1 MKKLSLCML
10 AAAFL
15 FTSCNFFVT
24 PEDSKK
30 DKEFEYTAE
39 NDVPASKTPFDEKLC
54 YKDAETL
61 VLSDGDW
68 TIVQCHEIPNFFN
81 EKSISKAIVKNN
93 ELTINSGILKLDI
106 PFSEDD
112 GDEKLPDSEGDF
124 ETLFNDIKTTWISGG
139 FTEAEKYT
147 FKNGY
152 LTDSYTVLIVDATEY
167 NKENFDLEKLNAGT
181 IKSNPNKTKYVVTLT
196 NEQNGSEIP
205 VYIYKDANLND
216 KENVQDNPPA
226 DDDDDKVDLT
236 DIVKELDYSE
246 CKTKL
251 DLANLTFADGDWE
264 IVVDETL
271 HIGKQRA
278 INKASVKN
286 NKLNF
291 SEGKAFVISELSYYS
306 DYNDKENMF
315 KFDLSVLGFT
325 AKQVLMDKN
334 YIVADLGGLTDSG
347 LTAEEEL
354 LSTSNLSEQS
364 NLTIKTNDN
373 KSKYKLSFGNMM
385 NGMYTVYFNK
395 AGGTESEEPSEN
407 QNKPETDL
415 KKIYTKDNDVPA
427 DKAPF
432 DESSCPFTGNAPVF
446 SNGNW
451 KIVDIAEGKIYNTKA
466 ITDVAYADGKYDCSS
481 IVVKYDFPRNGAS
494 EETVNYEGLYS
505 SITQNG
511 YADFLSHGYLTEE
524 KIVLITKD
532 KSAEFENIYL
542 AQLNAVSAYP
552 NIIKSNKDGTKYI
565 IPYNGNNYLQTI
577 YIYKEPL
584 EDDPE
589 ADDDLGYTAPT
600 LPENVGKD
608 PFAGKTF
615 GNDDEKYVF
624 GNDGTFT
631 YYSKKENNFTPRYK
645 NAYTYNANT
654 KLLTSSYIAVSDV
667 NNQLVSF
674 DEYVQTII
682 SMVNQEAKN
691 ASEEEKEAYI
701 NSYVSMTKKEFE
713 KTSIYKAEL
722 ADNKL
727 SLQTDYFT
735 AVPDVKDIFLKDV
748 SFKNN
753 LGFEMT
759 LNIFGESRK
768 SQTGS
773 LGIINFY
780 ITRTYDTSTEG
791 MQSSTSRTST
801 ERFDITEITDTQINA
816 SGEVEIFWDGNQRKE
831 KWNLSFTY
839 NVTCNSDGTLTFTI
853 SGNDDVTKAE
863 LGATESNSNPSYEL
877 RSRGASILEPV
888 TE

>member
-39 NDVPASKTPFDEKLC
+39 NDVPASKAPFDEKLC
-54 YKDAETL
+54 SENAESL

-68 TIVQCHEIPNFFN
+68 TLND
-81 EKSISKAIVKNN
+81 ISVT
-93 ELTINSGILKLDI
+93 ELFGETKTILKGTVVNNKIDWKSAVIKFDMSAESENEDVPQTTISDQEELKKEFDGFKQLYGDKANYI
-106 PFSEDD
+106 TFS
-112 GDEKLPDSEGDF
+112 
-124 ETLFNDIKTTWISGG
+124 
-139 FTEAEKYT
+139 
-147 FKNGY
+147 NGY
-152 LTDSYTVLIVDATEY
+152 LTDD
-167 NKENFDLEKLNAGT
+167 NKVVFIANIQLDKVSDFCDLENKLS
-181 IKSNPNKTKYVVTLT
+181 KSTKKTNPNKTKYV
-196 NEQNGSEIP
+196 IP
-205 VYIYKDANLND
+205 YDEDASNILYLYKNKNLND
-216 KENVQDNPPA
+216 KETIPENPPA

-236 DIVKELDYSE
+236 NIVKELDYSE
-246 CKTKL
+246 CKTSL
-251 DLANLTFADGDWE
+251 DLANLTFTDGDWE

-291 SEGKAFVISELSYYS
+291 SKGKAFVISELSYYS

-432 DESSCPFTGNAPVF
+432 NESSCPVTGKAPVF

-451 KIVDIAEGKIYNTKA
+451 KIVDIAEGTIYNTKA

-565 IPYNGNNYLQTI
+565 IPYTGNNYLQTI

-584 EDDPE
+584 EDDSE

-600 LPENVGKD
+600 LPESVGED
-608 PFAGKTF
+608 PFKGKCFINTLH
-615 GNDDEKYVF
+615 GEKYDF
-624 GNDGTFT
+624 GTDGTYIRYIAAKNNDTYIPLTKSKYSYNADSNLIYSSITEANFT
-631 YYSKKENNFTPRYK
+631 GSGLLSFSEFLSVTADDDDIEMAKKEFGKSIIIKAELTSDNQLSVIEPYYIEVPELTEVTQMRANYNNTTIELLLSHSKELTIRTQRNKTKDNGTSAVFNVKTVYDIIDITEDTIIAKEKSKGEYEATDGYHPEEDYIAIALENPATIRVVYK
-645 NAYTYNANT
+645 NAKVENG
-654 KLLTSSYIAVSDV
+654 L
-667 NNQLVSF
+667 F
-674 DEYVQTII
+674 
-682 SMVNQEAKN
+682 
-691 ASEEEKEAYI
+691 
-701 NSYVSMTKKEFE
+701 
-713 KTSIYKAEL
+713 SI
-722 ADNKL
+722 
-727 SLQTDYFT
+727 
-735 AVPDVKDIFLKDV
+735 
-748 SFKNN
+748 
-753 LGFEMT
+753 
-759 LNIFGESRK
+759 
-768 SQTGS
+768 
-773 LGIINFY
+773 
-780 ITRTYDTSTEG
+780 
-791 MQSSTSRTST
+791 
-801 ERFDITEITDTQINA
+801 
-816 SGEVEIFWDGNQRKE
+816 
-831 KWNLSFTY
+831 
-839 NVTCNSDGTLTFTI
+839 TI
-853 SGNDDVTKAE
+853 SGKDSSSKLAMKADSD
-863 LGATESNSNPSYEL
+863 TSSNPTYEL
-877 RSRGASILEPV
+877 KSTNDHTILYSLVE
-888 TE
+888 